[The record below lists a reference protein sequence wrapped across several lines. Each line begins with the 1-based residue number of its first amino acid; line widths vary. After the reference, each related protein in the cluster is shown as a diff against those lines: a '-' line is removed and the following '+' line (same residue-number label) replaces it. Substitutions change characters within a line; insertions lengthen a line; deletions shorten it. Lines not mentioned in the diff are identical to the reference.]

1 MFTAVRSTKEEPS
14 CAPAASPRLPRSTSP
29 WPPGRH
35 PQDHPGVPPTST
47 NTAGRVTH
55 CTRPIS
61 ARFGAGKPLRD
72 VEAGSCP
79 YSSPSRSPDP
89 HHLAVLTRP
98 GFVRA
103 APTRTRHLPGQAALS
118 FTALLRQ
125 GRRQKVS
132 HLLLKHQRLTAHTDR
147 GLAVRAGLPTGRGAP
162 REGSM
167 NHQLGETDID
177 GPNSL
182 GARVARGAP
191 PPASST

>member
-1 MFTAVRSTKEEPS
+1 MCTGSPRLEVLRRLRPVSGRSVNDGPSPNAVLEARHRARAETVPTFTVIRSTKEEPNS
-14 CAPAASPRLPRSTSP
+14 VPAASPRLPRSTSP

-47 NTAGRVTH
+47 NTAARGTH
-55 CTRPIS
+55 RTRPIS

-132 HLLLKHQRLTAHTDR
+132 HLLLKQQRLTAHVNQ
-147 GLAVRAGLPTGRGAP
+147 G
-162 REGSM
+162 
-167 NHQLGETDID
+167 
-177 GPNSL
+177 
-182 GARVARGAP
+182 
-191 PPASST
+191 

>member
-1 MFTAVRSTKEEPS
+1 MDPTRESALAARQRVKTGKVPVFTAVRSTKEEPS

-55 CTRPIS
+55 RTRPIS

-98 GFVRA
+98 GLVRA

-132 HLLLKHQRLTAHTDR
+132 HLLLKQQRLTAHVNP
-147 GLAVRAGLPTGRGAP
+147 G
-162 REGSM
+162 
-167 NHQLGETDID
+167 
-177 GPNSL
+177 
-182 GARVARGAP
+182 
-191 PPASST
+191 